1 LIRVQARSE
10 GARSCRRGI
19 GFARLLAASIALA
32 TTGPAMAG
40 AAASTPVAQS
50 ALATPAVTRV
60 ATWIRT
66 SADNAGL
73 AFIIVDK
80 RSARVF
86 AFAADGAL
94 RGTAPALLGAPRGDI
109 NPPGIGDR
117 PLAAIGPQD
126 RITAAG
132 RYVAQLGNDLGKA
145 DILWVDYAAGLSL
158 HRVIAGRPADQRRRR
173 LMSPAVDDNRI
184 SYGCINVPAEFFD
197 AVVVPLFRATTGIVY
212 VLPEDRP
219 LEAVFPLAATKG

>member
-1 LIRVQARSE
+1 
-10 GARSCRRGI
+10 
-19 GFARLLAASIALA
+19 
-32 TTGPAMAG
+32 M
-40 AAASTPVAQS
+40 AASTAAAPVPSTTGLAKTAPAPSTSIPQPPVAI
-50 ALATPAVTRV
+50 PAVTRV
-60 ATWIRT
+60 ANWVKT

-86 AFAADGAL
+86 AFAADGTL
-94 RGTAPALLGAPRGDI
+94 LGTAPALLGAARGDV

-117 PLAAIGPQD
+117 PLAAIGPHD

-145 DILWVDYAAGLSL
+145 DILWVDYSAGLSL
-158 HRVIAGRPADQRRRR
+158 HRVIAGRPSDQRRRR

-197 AVVVPLFRATTGIVY
+197 TVVVPLFRATTGIVY
-212 VLPEDRP
+212 VLPEDKP
-219 LEAVFPLAATKG
+219 LEAVFPLAAAEG